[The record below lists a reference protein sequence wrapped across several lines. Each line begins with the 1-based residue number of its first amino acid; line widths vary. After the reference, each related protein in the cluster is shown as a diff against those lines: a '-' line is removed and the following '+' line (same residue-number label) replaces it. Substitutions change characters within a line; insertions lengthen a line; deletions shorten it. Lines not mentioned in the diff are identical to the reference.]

1 MFNRISFVTL
11 TLKCAVQLKVNLR
24 TLSTEGSDPRVV
36 FTGLASEICIW
47 TKIAV
52 FNVVNVFLLFFHI
65 KNNSCLTLLFKETS
79 DQSSSLAAKLNQMQ
93 EIVRQKNK
101 VELKLSQQLQEAKR
115 ALEKERKNFIVEM
128 NEREA
133 RERALEVSKRQLET
147 QLTAVDRENYE
158 SLEELSLLQV
168 CGCEKMRRVVEV
180 TRVDQR
186 WLYCSGLWT
195 TPEGP

>member
-1 MFNRISFVTL
+1 M
-11 TLKCAVQLKVNLR
+11 
-24 TLSTEGSDPRVV
+24 
-36 FTGLASEICIW
+36 
-47 TKIAV
+47 
-52 FNVVNVFLLFFHI
+52 FLLFFHI

-79 DQSSSLAAKLNQMQ
+79 DQSASLAAKLNQMQ

-115 ALEKERKNFIVEM
+115 ALEKERENFIVEM

-168 CGCEKMRRVVEV
+168 CGCEKMRRAVEV
-180 TRVDQR
+180 TRVDQQ
-186 WLYCSGLWT
+186 
-195 TPEGP
+195 

>member
-1 MFNRISFVTL
+1 M
-11 TLKCAVQLKVNLR
+11 
-24 TLSTEGSDPRVV
+24 
-36 FTGLASEICIW
+36 
-47 TKIAV
+47 
-52 FNVVNVFLLFFHI
+52 FLLFFHI
-65 KNNSCLTLLFKETS
+65 KNNSCLTLLFEETS

-115 ALEKERKNFIVEM
+115 ALEKERENFIVEM

-186 WLYCSGLWT
+186 
-195 TPEGP
+195 

>member
-1 MFNRISFVTL
+1 M
-11 TLKCAVQLKVNLR
+11 
-24 TLSTEGSDPRVV
+24 
-36 FTGLASEICIW
+36 
-47 TKIAV
+47 
-52 FNVVNVFLLFFHI
+52 FLLFFHI

-79 DQSSSLAAKLNQMQ
+79 DQSASLAAKLNQMQ

-115 ALEKERKNFIVEM
+115 ALEKERENFIVEM

-168 CGCEKMRRVVEV
+168 CLCEKMRRVVEV
-180 TRVDQR
+180 TRVDQQ
-186 WLYCSGLWT
+186 
-195 TPEGP
+195 

>member
-1 MFNRISFVTL
+1 M
-11 TLKCAVQLKVNLR
+11 
-24 TLSTEGSDPRVV
+24 
-36 FTGLASEICIW
+36 
-47 TKIAV
+47 
-52 FNVVNVFLLFFHI
+52 FLLFFHI

-79 DQSSSLAAKLNQMQ
+79 DQSASLAAKLNQMQ

-115 ALEKERKNFIVEM
+115 ALEKERENFIVEM

-168 CGCEKMRRVVEV
+168 CVCEKMRRVVEV
-180 TRVDQR
+180 TRVDQQ
-186 WLYCSGLWT
+186 
-195 TPEGP
+195 

>member
-1 MFNRISFVTL
+1 M
-11 TLKCAVQLKVNLR
+11 
-24 TLSTEGSDPRVV
+24 
-36 FTGLASEICIW
+36 
-47 TKIAV
+47 
-52 FNVVNVFLLFFHI
+52 FLLFFHHDI
-65 KNNSCLTLLFKETS
+65 KTNSCLTLLFKETS
-79 DQSSSLAAKLNQMQ
+79 DQSASLAAKLNQMQ

-115 ALEKERKNFIVEM
+115 ALEKERENFIVEM

-168 CGCEKMRRVVEV
+168 CGCEQMRRVVEV
-180 TRVDQR
+180 TRVDQQ
-186 WLYCSGLWT
+186 
-195 TPEGP
+195 

>member
-1 MFNRISFVTL
+1 M
-11 TLKCAVQLKVNLR
+11 
-24 TLSTEGSDPRVV
+24 
-36 FTGLASEICIW
+36 ASEIRICAS
-47 TKIAV
+47 IAV
-52 FNVVNVFLLFFHI
+52 FDVVNVFLLFFYI
-65 KNNSCLTLLFKETS
+65 KNNSCFTLLFKETS
-79 DQSSSLAAKLNQMQ
+79 DQSASLAAKLNQMQ

-115 ALEKERKNFIVEM
+115 ALEKERENFIVAM

-168 CGCEKMRRVVEV
+168 CGFEKCIE
-180 TRVDQR
+180 
-186 WLYCSGLWT
+186 
-195 TPEGP
+195 

>member
-1 MFNRISFVTL
+1 M
-11 TLKCAVQLKVNLR
+11 
-24 TLSTEGSDPRVV
+24 
-36 FTGLASEICIW
+36 
-47 TKIAV
+47 
-52 FNVVNVFLLFFHI
+52 FLLFFHI

-79 DQSSSLAAKLNQMQ
+79 DQSTSLGAKLNQMQ

-115 ALEKERKNFIVEM
+115 ALEKERENFIVEM

-168 CGCEKMRRVVEV
+168 CGCEIMRRVVEV
-180 TRVDQR
+180 TRVDQQ
-186 WLYCSGLWT
+186 
-195 TPEGP
+195 

>member
-1 MFNRISFVTL
+1 M
-11 TLKCAVQLKVNLR
+11 
-24 TLSTEGSDPRVV
+24 
-36 FTGLASEICIW
+36 
-47 TKIAV
+47 
-52 FNVVNVFLLFFHI
+52 
-65 KNNSCLTLLFKETS
+65 KETS
-79 DQSSSLAAKLNQMQ
+79 DQSASLGAKLNQMQ

-115 ALEKERKNFIVEM
+115 ALEKERENFIVEM

-168 CGCEKMRRVVEV
+168 CVCEKMRRVVEV
-180 TRVDQR
+180 TRVDQQ
-186 WLYCSGLWT
+186 
-195 TPEGP
+195 

>member
-1 MFNRISFVTL
+1 M
-11 TLKCAVQLKVNLR
+11 
-24 TLSTEGSDPRVV
+24 
-36 FTGLASEICIW
+36 
-47 TKIAV
+47 
-52 FNVVNVFLLFFHI
+52 FLLFFHI

-79 DQSSSLAAKLNQMQ
+79 DQSVSLAAKLNQMQ

-115 ALEKERKNFIVEM
+115 ALEKERENFIVEM

-168 CGCEKMRRVVEV
+168 CVCEKMRRVVEV
-180 TRVDQR
+180 TRVDQQ
-186 WLYCSGLWT
+186 
-195 TPEGP
+195 

>member
-1 MFNRISFVTL
+1 M
-11 TLKCAVQLKVNLR
+11 
-24 TLSTEGSDPRVV
+24 
-36 FTGLASEICIW
+36 
-47 TKIAV
+47 
-52 FNVVNVFLLFFHI
+52 FLLFFNI

-79 DQSSSLAAKLNQMQ
+79 DQSASLAAKLNQMQ

-101 VELKLSQQLQEAKR
+101 VELKLSQQLQDAKR
-115 ALEKERKNFIVEM
+115 ALEKERENFIVKM

-168 CGCEKMRRVVEV
+168 CGFERCV
-180 TRVDQR
+180 
-186 WLYCSGLWT
+186 G
-195 TPEGP
+195 

>member
-1 MFNRISFVTL
+1 M
-11 TLKCAVQLKVNLR
+11 
-24 TLSTEGSDPRVV
+24 
-36 FTGLASEICIW
+36 
-47 TKIAV
+47 
-52 FNVVNVFLLFFHI
+52 FLLFFHI

-79 DQSSSLAAKLNQMQ
+79 DQSASLAAKLNQMQ
-93 EIVRQKNK
+93 EIIRQKNK

-115 ALEKERKNFIVEM
+115 ALEKERENFIVEM

-180 TRVDQR
+180 TRVDQQ
-186 WLYCSGLWT
+186 
-195 TPEGP
+195 

>member
-1 MFNRISFVTL
+1 M
-11 TLKCAVQLKVNLR
+11 
-24 TLSTEGSDPRVV
+24 
-36 FTGLASEICIW
+36 
-47 TKIAV
+47 
-52 FNVVNVFLLFFHI
+52 FLLFFHI
-65 KNNSCLTLLFKETS
+65 KNNSCLTLLFNETS
-79 DQSSSLAAKLNQMQ
+79 DQSASLAAKLNQMQ

-115 ALEKERKNFIVEM
+115 ALEKERENFIVEM

-180 TRVDQR
+180 TRVDQQ
-186 WLYCSGLWT
+186 
-195 TPEGP
+195 